1 MTDGET
7 VLVPGGRDVRGTLD
21 RARDGTDET
30 DTCVVACPPHPQHRG
45 HRGDERLQAVSGAL
59 GEQGIDCLRF
69 DYGDWDDGYGERAD
83 VRNAIQWARE
93 RYETVGLFGFSFGGT
108 LSLLVASESGGGSG
122 SGGGSADDGGPAVDA
137 VAALAPTAKIDET
150 LDAVAAIPEID
161 CPKLVVYGT
170 RDDVA
175 DWKPVVE
182 AFETAAETADSEAAE
197 TETVE
202 LAADHF
208 FVGQSDKVAEA
219 VGSWLGPILSDRSG

>member
-21 RARDGTDET
+21 HSGAESEQTDAWEQT

-45 HRGDERLQAVSGAL
+45 NRGDERLRAVSDAL
-59 GEQGIDCLRF
+59 TEQGIDCLRF

-83 VRNAIQWARE
+83 VRNAVDWAAD

-108 LSLLVASESGGGSG
+108 LSLLVASENDGGAGGGASEI
-122 SGGGSADDGGPAVDA
+122 DA
-137 VAALAPTAKIDET
+137 VAALAPTAKIDDE
-150 LDAVAAIPEID
+150 LDATAAIPEID
-161 CPKLVVYGT
+161 CPTLVVYGT

-175 DWKPVVE
+175 DWGPVVE
-182 AFETAAETADSEAAE
+182 AVEAAGGE
-197 TETVE
+197 TIE

-208 FVGQSDKVAEA
+208 FVGQSAKVAEA
-219 VGSWLGPILSDRSG
+219 VGSWLGPTLLADDG